1 VCDLFNL
8 LLRNTVMATGNSLCI
23 YQGERRNNYVLSGRT
38 GLVAP
43 LALRDGRF
51 LNVRMGLA
59 IHRSDQGP
67 RLKVMNSSFQYQF
80 DAAGSQWVF
89 RYEYDRNPKGP
100 HPQTHFHIRG
110 QLTESALRA
119 GNTLEHIHFPA
130 TRVSLEAVIRL
141 LVDQFHIRPVTPQSI
156 WRKILTQTERD
167 FIEYR

>member
-1 VCDLFNL
+1 
-8 LLRNTVMATGNSLCI
+8 MATGNSLCI
-23 YQGERRNNYVLSGRT
+23 YQGERRNNYVVSGRA
-38 GLVAP
+38 GLVSP

-51 LNVRMGLA
+51 LNMRMGLA
-59 IHRSDQGP
+59 IHRIDQSL
-67 RLKVMNSSFQYQF
+67 RLKVMNSSFQYQL

-119 GNTLEHIHFPA
+119 DDTLQHIHFPA
-130 TRVSLEAVIRL
+130 TRVSLEAVIRSL
-141 LVDQFHIRPVTPQSI
+141 IDEFHVRPVTPQSV